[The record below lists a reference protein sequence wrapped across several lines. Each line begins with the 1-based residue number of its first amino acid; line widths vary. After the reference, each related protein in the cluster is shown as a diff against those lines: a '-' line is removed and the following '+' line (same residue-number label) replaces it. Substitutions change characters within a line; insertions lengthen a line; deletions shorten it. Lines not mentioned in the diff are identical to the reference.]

1 MMENKK
7 NISQNSSSNPNSIKN
22 HPHNHIIYN
31 SNQSN
36 THYINS
42 AKNDINQN
50 KLLSLKSNFKA
61 DNRPQ
66 PILKS
71 NNSNEINYAYNN
83 KDKIHENIAKKYYS
97 NNNKNNST
105 QDLNQDTKSNYSVQ
119 SNSSSQTIKSMV
131 NLINTSGKNSDEYS
145 FKEIKCRKYPLETL
159 NSSKMSQDGK
169 YMSTNYSLSHDN
181 QYNLLKDISYQKK
194 GVNDPQMNLAIKQKI
209 ENARLNEEILLPP
222 YEIILE
228 SLTINKPIT
237 IKGQQNSCLFIN
249 DGPILIDLE
258 NYHKDTKNNSKNFIK
273 FCQLRIV
280 YNDSKVNK
288 DKKIT
293 TLFKLHPSTFLEL
306 EDCDIG
312 YQTNSKKKSNNE
324 KKSVAFLL
332 SSNKTPENNNNNT
345 IIIHNNNTLN
355 PTILNLTNTRI
366 HNFYQSIRAGQN
378 CISNITKSA
387 FLQNYGKAIVM
398 INPISLKIN
407 EAVFQKNMDNTVH
420 VKYIEDCLYEEKR
433 KIFINKNEFE
443 NTLGNHVCIEG
454 IKTPK
459 LDLSLV
465 ITKNNFLK
473 SNTDGVLAYDL
484 LYNSFDIGNNF
495 FKKNQGNGL
504 NIQKTFYNG
513 VVLSLNKNIQYQPIK
528 IKDNHFYENKD
539 FGLFI
544 NDCIVEAIS
553 NKFSMNRQSGM
564 FLCNISID
572 DPKQG
577 FSGIQKTNN
586 NYNLIEDDF
595 SFIIKEVKRSSN
607 LTKNSFT
614 ENGENGLFIYGYP
627 YLLNIYENAF
637 CRNCKNGIY
646 VDLEILY
653 NKNNNNTNINSNM
666 KKYNQDFNTLL
677 KEFKSHSN
685 KSSNELADII
695 INNCVIE
702 KNMKTGIVLNSC
714 FVFCDESFIIN
725 NLDYAISTKKKEY
738 QDCFKSGK
746 KNVISG
752 AIGGNWGKIE
762 LGKEGGCFFC
772 MGSDKIDLRKK
783 EDILNKVPSSLNDS
797 TFEEDLE
804 EKHYSYDINRH
815 KNNNNL
821 EKNGGRN
828 KSENLEKSLAQS
840 EKNKNVIKNIKKNQ
854 DNKDCSIF

>member
-1 MMENKK
+1 MDNKK
-7 NISQNSSSNPNSIKN
+7 NILQNASSSTNSIKN
-22 HPHNHIIYN
+22 NHPNHSVYN
-31 SNQSN
+31 SNQTN
-36 THYINS
+36 IQYINS

-61 DNRPQ
+61 DNRMYPT
-66 PILKS
+66 LKS
-71 NNSNEINYAYNN
+71 NNSNEINYIHNN
-83 KDKIHENIAKKYYS
+83 KEKIHENIAKKYYS
-97 NNNKNNST
+97 NNYRNKSL
-105 QDLNQDTKSNYSVQ
+105 QDINQETKSNYSAQ
-119 SNSSSQTIKSMV
+119 SNSSSKTIKSMV
-131 NLINTSGKNSDEYS
+131 NLINTSGKSADEFS
-145 FKEIKCRKYPLETL
+145 FQEIKCRKYPLESL
-159 NSSKMSQDGK
+159 NSSKISQDGK
-169 YMSTNYSLSHDN
+169 YMSTNYSLSHDM
-181 QYNLLKDISYQKK
+181 QYSIHKDISNQKK
-194 GVNDPQMNLAIKQKI
+194 GVNDPQTNLAIKQKI
-209 ENARLNEEILLPP
+209 ENAKLNEEILLPP
-222 YEIILE
+222 YEISLE

-258 NYHKDTKNNSKNFIK
+258 NYHKDVKNNSNNFIK

-306 EDCDIG
+306 EDCDISF
-312 YQTNSKKKSNNE
+312 QTPSKKKSNNE

-332 SSNKTPENNNNNT
+332 SSNKTPGNNGNNKN
-345 IIIHNNNTLN
+345 IIHNSNLLN

-378 CISNITKSA
+378 CITNITKSA

-407 EAVFQKNMDNTVH
+407 EAFFQNNMDNTVH
-420 VKYIEDCLYEEKR
+420 VKYIEECLYEEKR

-465 ITKNNFLK
+465 LTKNNFKK

-484 LYNSFDIGNNF
+484 LYNFFEVGNNF

-504 NIQKTFYNG
+504 NIQKSFYNG
-513 VVLSLNKNIQYQPIK
+513 VFFTLNKNIQYQPIK
-528 IKDNHFYENKD
+528 IKDNQFYENKD

-544 NDCIVEAIS
+544 NDCIIEAIS
-553 NKFSMNRQSGM
+553 NKFSMNRQSGL
-564 FLCNISID
+564 FLCNILID

-577 FSGIQKTNN
+577 FSGLQKTNS
-586 NYNLIEDDF
+586 NYNIFEDDF
-595 SFIIKEVKRSSN
+595 SSIIKEVKRSSN
-607 LTKNSFT
+607 LTKNSFN

-627 YLLNIYENAF
+627 YLVNIYENVF
-637 CRNCKNGIY
+637 CRNCKNGIS
-646 VDLEILY
+646 VDLDTLY
-653 NKNNNNTNINSNM
+653 NKNNNNTNINSNV
-666 KKYNQDFNTLL
+666 KKFNRDFNSLL
-677 KEFKSHSN
+677 TEFKTYPN
-685 KSSNELADII
+685 KKSNELADIT

-725 NLDYAISTKKKEY
+725 NLENAISIKKKEY
-738 QDCFKSGK
+738 QHCFKSGK

-752 AIGGNWGKIE
+752 AIGGNWGRIE
-762 LGKEGGCFFC
+762 LGKDGCCFFC
-772 MGSDKIDLRKK
+772 MGSEKLDLRKK
-783 EDILNKVPSSLNDS
+783 EDILSKVPKSLNDNS
-797 TFEEDLE
+797 FEEE
-804 EKHYSYDINRH
+804 FGEKHYSYDINKG
-815 KNNNNL
+815 KNNNKL
-821 EKNGGRN
+821 EKNGEGNRSDN
-828 KSENLEKSLAQS
+828 FDRSLAQS
-840 EKNKNVIKNIKKNQ
+840 EKNKNVIKNIKNNQ
-854 DNKDCSIF
+854 DNKDCCIF